1 MIEMTAVEKSKD
13 AHFRHMTFYLS
24 IEYFFATFL
33 YATLFFI
40 MPNLIPPGVDTD
52 TGNLIMLLQQL
63 LSLPGILIS
72 GFYITTN
79 KGSVIWRSVSF
90 CLAGLLI
97 MILNFDIS
105 ATVFGAITISIN
117 FLLWVGLSLLYGYSQ
132 DVYCYSSRTIMNG
145 FFSGLGLSSGVFGNL
160 LLDQVIESYGKFYCL
175 LIFCVSFII
184 AGVCP
189 PLLHQIIG

>member
-1 MIEMTAVEKSKD
+1 MIEITSVEKSKD

-40 MPNLIPPGVDTD
+40 MPKLLPHTD
-52 TGNLIMLLQQL
+52 RETGYIIMLLQQF

-79 KGSVIWRSVSF
+79 KDSVIWRTISF
-90 CLAGLLI
+90 CLAGVLI
-97 MILNFDIS
+97 MMLYFDLSILL
-105 ATVFGAITISIN
+105 FGVITISIN
-117 FLLWVGLSLLYGYSQ
+117 LLLWVGLSLLYTYSQ

-145 FFSGLGLSSGVFGNL
+145 FFSGLGLSSGIFGNL
-160 LLDQVIESYGKFYCL
+160 LLDQVIQSYGKIYCL

-184 AGVCP
+184 SGICP
-189 PLLHQIIG
+189 PLLHKIIG